1 MRQTRVAGRY
11 SKALFDLARET
22 GQVEEVKGDI
32 DLIRSV
38 NHEELRR
45 VLVSPVI
52 NGEKK
57 EKVFTSVFG
66 PHISKLTLSFFNLIF
81 KKGRSVA
88 MTEILESFDDYYR
101 EYKGI
106 EEVELTT
113 AEPMTAGMREE
124 MRARLQKLPIYAGK
138 TVELKEKVDERIIG
152 GFVAQF
158 GGQLFDASI
167 RHDLQYIRKQ
177 FVENMYVQKLR

>member
-11 SKALFDLARET
+11 SKALFDLAQET
-22 GQVEEVKGDI
+22 GQVEEVKKDI

-38 NHEELRR
+38 KHDELSK

-57 EKVFTSVFG
+57 VKIFESVFAA
-66 PHISKLTLSFFNLIF
+66 HISKLTLSFFNLIF
-81 KKGRSVA
+81 RKGRSVA
-88 MTEILESFDDYYR
+88 ITDILESFDDYYR
-101 EYKGI
+101 KFRNI
-106 EEVELTT
+106 EVVELTT
-113 AEPMTAGMREE
+113 AEAMTPAMRDEMREK
-124 MRARLQKLPIYAGK
+124 LQKLPIYAGK

-158 GGQLFDASI
+158 DGQLFDASI
-167 RHDLQYIRKQ
+167 RHDLQYIKKH
-177 FVENMYVQKLR
+177 FVENMYVQKIR